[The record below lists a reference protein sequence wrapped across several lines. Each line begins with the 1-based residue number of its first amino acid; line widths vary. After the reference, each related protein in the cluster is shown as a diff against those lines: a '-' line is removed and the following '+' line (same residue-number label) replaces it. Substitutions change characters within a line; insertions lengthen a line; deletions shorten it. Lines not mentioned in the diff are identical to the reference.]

1 MIDDLYTRFRAY
13 YMPHGGISM
22 SYMVDS
28 SFTLIE
34 ARYNDDNILKI
45 KSEMELAG
53 CTSIDLLH
61 VSNWSREFCDSGE
74 IEKLLQDLQPLEVE
88 IPGYEPTDD
97 NGRQCRKLIREYCN
111 RSDLSELFEAGP
123 KTLEDPAT
131 LPDADFTDLIFSP
144 LKKYDDEDDNSVIK
158 IFRQGKFSLLNVSK
172 SNKANEVIESLNK
185 TGMTSFVDVLLTYY
199 SDELNRNDFID
210 GTFLDVVN
218 PQMIALA
225 GKEPQLMVKKNNN
238 LEDRG
243 IRASRTEQGDIL
255 VKYGIMSRKERL
267 NLEKGNSVGNGEYQK
282 LINEK

>member
-1 MIDDLYTRFRAY
+1 
-13 YMPHGGISM
+13 MPHGGISM

-34 ARYNDDNILKI
+34 ARYNDDNNLKI

-53 CTSIDLLH
+53 CTAIDLLH
-61 VSNWSREFCDSGE
+61 ISNWDGE
-74 IEKLLQDLQPLEVE
+74 CCNCEEIGNLLQDLQPLEVE
-88 IPGYEPTDD
+88 IPGYEPSDD
-97 NGRQCRKLIREYCN
+97 NGRKCRRIIREYCN

-123 KTLEDPAT
+123 KTLEDPST

-144 LKKYDDEDDNSVIK
+144 LKKYEEEEANSVVK

-172 SNKANEVIESLNK
+172 SNRVDELIEMLNK
-185 TGMTSFVDVLLTYY
+185 TVLTSFVDVLIAYY
-199 SDELNRNDFID
+199 NDEFNGNKFID
-210 GTFLDVVN
+210 GVFLDVVN

-225 GKEPQLMVKKNNN
+225 GKKPQLMVKKNNN

-243 IRASRTEQGDIL
+243 VRASRTEQGDIL

-267 NLEKGNSVGNGEYQK
+267 NLEKGNSVGNGEYKK

>member
-1 MIDDLYTRFRAY
+1 MMMKMI
-13 YMPHGGISM
+13 
-22 SYMVDS
+22 
-28 SFTLIE
+28 
-34 ARYNDDNILKI
+34 ILSLKFSD
-45 KSEMELAG
+45 K
-53 CTSIDLLH
+53 
-61 VSNWSREFCDSGE
+61 VS
-74 IEKLLQDLQPLEVE
+74 
-88 IPGYEPTDD
+88 
-97 NGRQCRKLIREYCN
+97 
-111 RSDLSELFEAGP
+111 
-123 KTLEDPAT
+123 
-131 LPDADFTDLIFSP
+131 
-144 LKKYDDEDDNSVIK
+144 
-158 IFRQGKFSLLNVSK
+158 SLLNVSK

>member
-1 MIDDLYTRFRAY
+1 
-13 YMPHGGISM
+13 
-22 SYMVDS
+22 
-28 SFTLIE
+28 
-34 ARYNDDNILKI
+34 
-45 KSEMELAG
+45 
-53 CTSIDLLH
+53 
-61 VSNWSREFCDSGE
+61 
-74 IEKLLQDLQPLEVE
+74 
-88 IPGYEPTDD
+88 
-97 NGRQCRKLIREYCN
+97 
-111 RSDLSELFEAGP
+111 
-123 KTLEDPAT
+123 
-131 LPDADFTDLIFSP
+131 
-144 LKKYDDEDDNSVIK
+144 
-158 IFRQGKFSLLNVSK
+158 
-172 SNKANEVIESLNK
+172 
-185 TGMTSFVDVLLTYY
+185 MTSFVDVLLTYY

>member
-1 MIDDLYTRFRAY
+1 M
-13 YMPHGGISM
+13 
-22 SYMVDS
+22 
-28 SFTLIE
+28 
-34 ARYNDDNILKI
+34 
-45 KSEMELAG
+45 
-53 CTSIDLLH
+53 
-61 VSNWSREFCDSGE
+61 
-74 IEKLLQDLQPLEVE
+74 
-88 IPGYEPTDD
+88 
-97 NGRQCRKLIREYCN
+97 
-111 RSDLSELFEAGP
+111 
-123 KTLEDPAT
+123 
-131 LPDADFTDLIFSP
+131 
-144 LKKYDDEDDNSVIK
+144 KKYDDEDDNSVIK

-255 VKYGIMSRKERL
+255 VKYGIMSRKEAEFRKRQL
-267 NLEKGNSVGNGEYQK
+267 SWEW
-282 LINEK
+282 

>member
-1 MIDDLYTRFRAY
+1 
-13 YMPHGGISM
+13 MPHGGISM

-61 VSNWSREFCDSGE
+61 ISNWSREYCDSGE
-74 IEKLLQDLQPLEVE
+74 IGNLLRDLQPLEVE

-97 NGRQCRKLIREYCN
+97 NGRQCRKIIREYCN

-123 KTLEDPAT
+123 RTLEDPAT
-131 LPDADFTDLIFSP
+131 LPDADFTDLIFLP
-144 LKKYDDEDDNSVIK
+144 LKKYDDEDANSVIK

-172 SNKANEVIESLNK
+172 SNKANEVIEGLNK
-185 TGMTSFVDVLLTYY
+185 TGLTTSVDVLITYY
-199 SDELNRNDFID
+199 SDELNGNSFID
-210 GTFLDVVN
+210 GAFLDVVN

-225 GKEPQLMVKKNNN
+225 DKDPQLMVKKNNN

-267 NLEKGNSVGNGEYQK
+267 NLEKGNSVGNGEYKK